1 LARCFAEW
9 ETQVFRSADEKA
21 TERRRRDAEYAR
33 EEAAREERGRVAE
46 EERRRAAFLATPVGA
61 AMAAFDAGQEFF
73 EVQLEVGA
81 HTGTA
86 SFGSAQGQRS
96 TSSSAV
102 VLGDIEQVGW
112 RLEHASYLY
121 MVTGETSTKK
131 VLISGD
137 QTVVSGVTVGVY
149 LFRRAS

>member
-1 LARCFAEW
+1 MFK
-9 ETQVFRSADEKA
+9 SAN
-21 TERRRRDAEYAR
+21 ERAADRRERDAEHAR
-33 EEAAREERGRVAE
+33 EEAARAERARVAE
-46 EERRRAAFLATPVGA
+46 EERKRAEFLATPVGA
-61 AMAAFDAGQEFF
+61 ATAARDAGQEFF

-86 SFGSAQGQRS
+86 SFGSAQGRR
-96 TSSSAV
+96 TASSSAG

-112 RLEHASYLY
+112 RLEHVGYFY
-121 MVTGETSTKK
+121 MLTGETSTKK
-131 VLISGD
+131 VLVSGD

>member
-1 LARCFAEW
+1 MFK
-9 ETQVFRSADEKA
+9 SADEKEA
-21 TERRRRDAEYAR
+21 DRRERDAENAR
-33 EEAAREERGRVAE
+33 EEAARAGRARVADEERKRAE
-46 EERRRAAFLATPVGA
+46 FRATPVGA
-61 AMAAFDAGQEFF
+61 ATAARDAGQEFF

-86 SFGSAQGQRS
+86 SFGSAQRRRT
-96 TSSSAV
+96 TSSSAG

-112 RLEHASYLY
+112 RLEHAGYFY
-121 MVTGETSTKK
+121 MLTGETSTKK
-131 VLISGD
+131 VLVSGD